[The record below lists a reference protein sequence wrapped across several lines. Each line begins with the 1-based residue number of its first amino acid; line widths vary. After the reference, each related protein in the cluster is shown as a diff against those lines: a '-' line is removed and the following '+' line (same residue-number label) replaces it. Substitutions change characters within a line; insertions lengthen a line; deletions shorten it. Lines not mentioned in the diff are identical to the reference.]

1 MERQEHRWLRNLGLI
16 LWVNKMELETVS
28 RRVEDETQTLEG
40 DRHTT
45 EMGWEKKRD
54 LHFIKSYLVLL

>member
-45 EMGWEKKRD
+45 EMGWGKCMA
-54 LHFIKSYLVLL
+54 